1 MAAADVPDQLNGDAV
16 QIREATPDDGG
27 ALLALKRALDRE
39 TNFMLLEP
47 DERTTTEAEVADQL
61 RRVTAQSNSVVLVAD
76 AVGHLV
82 GYVEAIGGGV
92 RRNRHTAHVVIGVR
106 QASAR
111 RGVGG
116 RLLSELEQW
125 ARANSLRRLELT
137 VMIHNE
143 LAVGLYRK
151 MGYVVE
157 GTRHA
162 ALLVDNHLVDEF
174 WMAKLLT

>member
-1 MAAADVPDQLNGDAV
+1 
-16 QIREATPDDGG
+16 
-27 ALLALKRALDRE
+27 
-39 TNFMLLEP
+39 MLLEP

-106 QASAR
+106 QPSAR

-116 RLLSELEQW
+116 RLLSELEQVG
-125 ARANSLRRLELT
+125 AREQSAPPRAHR
-137 VMIHNE
+137 
-143 LAVGLYRK
+143 
-151 MGYVVE
+151 
-157 GTRHA
+157 
-162 ALLVDNHLVDEF
+162 DDP
-174 WMAKLLT
+174 